1 MLNIDQYLMQRFPV
15 YLSVATRRE
24 HGTTTLTVEARFK
37 TLGDNRETFL
47 TSIRFT
53 PAGRTPKN
61 KSVRSIHY
69 VQNGPQSESVNY
81 ILNTPDHHGKAVE
94 QVTAILNRCADYHLI
109 DRPESPLNPLQI
121 AAGVYTAPTQHRQQ
135 EQ

>member
-1 MLNIDQYLMQRFPV
+1 MLNIDQYLMQRIPV

-37 TLGDNRETFL
+37 ALDDNKETFL

-53 PAGRTPKN
+53 PTGLTPKN
-61 KSVRSIHY
+61 KSIRGIHY
-69 VQNGPQSESVNY
+69 VQTGPQSEAVHY
-81 ILNTPDHHGKAVE
+81 LFNTPDHHGAAVE
-94 QVTAILNRCADYHLI
+94 QVTAIINRCADYGLI
-109 DRPESPLNPLQI
+109 TRPESPLNPLQI

-135 EQ
+135 E